1 MVPGKGM
8 RRGRRGE
15 REKTMQNK
23 PGLSGSTLKIMAL
36 VFMLI
41 DHTAAIVFPP
51 VLARYDITFLGN
63 LSMEYMQDIC
73 ASGFAG
79 WLYVLYQIM
88 RRILGRLAFPIYCFL
103 LVEGFGRT
111 GNRKKYAGRLFLFA
125 LISEIPFNLA
135 FRGKIFDASYQN
147 VFVTLLLGLL
157 MIWGMEAVR
166 EHFLAV
172 YRKKE
177 SKEAGAYRVII
188 PADAAVF
195 VAAAFAAELLRCDY
209 GAKGMI
215 AVGLLYAFRTD
226 KAKQMIAGCAA
237 FFWEF
242 TAMFS
247 FIFIGCYNGKRGIR
261 LKYVFYIF
269 YPAHLL
275 ILYLISKCV

>member
-1 MVPGKGM
+1 MG
-8 RRGRRGE
+8 
-15 REKTMQNK
+15 TM
-23 PGLSGSTLKIMAL
+23 A
-36 VFMLI
+36 I
-41 DHTAAIVFPP
+41 DHMAVAWIYMYGYGTDP
-51 VLARYDITFLGN
+51 VWSKVGIA
-63 LSMEYMQDIC
+63 
-73 ASGFAG
+73 
-79 WLYVLYQIM
+79 M
-88 RRILGRLAFPIYCFL
+88 RLVGRMAFPLYGFL
-103 LVEGFGRT
+103 LVQGFLHTRNQT
-111 GNRKKYAGRLFLFA
+111 AYFLRVLGLA
-125 LISEIPFNLA
+125 VISEIPFNLA

-209 GAKGMI
+209 GAKGII